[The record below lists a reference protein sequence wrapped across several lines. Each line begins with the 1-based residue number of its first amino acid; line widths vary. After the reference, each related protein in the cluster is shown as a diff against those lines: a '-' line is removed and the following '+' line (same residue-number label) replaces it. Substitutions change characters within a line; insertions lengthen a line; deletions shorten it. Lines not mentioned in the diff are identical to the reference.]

1 MEGGF
6 AAPPSYSRR
15 PPHHPTT
22 ESDAH
27 YKSGGVFTHLRVP
40 RRKGAELGSEDGVC
54 LCVVSQEDPAPVA
67 RKVMFIAKLRAAK
80 T

>member
-1 MEGGF
+1 M
-6 AAPPSYSRR
+6 PPLR
-15 PPHHPTT
+15 PTPAVRAYILPQ

-40 RRKGAELGSEDGVC
+40 RRKGAEPGSEDGVC

-67 RKVMFIAKLRAAK
+67 RDVMFIAKVRAAK